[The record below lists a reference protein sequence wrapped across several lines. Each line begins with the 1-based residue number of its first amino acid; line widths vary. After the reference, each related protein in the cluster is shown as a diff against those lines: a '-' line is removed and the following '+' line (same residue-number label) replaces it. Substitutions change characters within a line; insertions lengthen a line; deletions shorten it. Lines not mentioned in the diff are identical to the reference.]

1 MFVSLT
7 DSYEKSQLAQFRKFA
22 TTHSQQAFS
31 VAFSAL
37 QPVYVRYY
45 NDNSFNAES
54 GRPEKPTQCY
64 RKPMQ
69 GSRKEEDAACCHF
82 SYHGPQFWGIGQC
95 LQMVKEYEQEH
106 SIQYRWVARVRPDTQ
121 FSERQYAAVR
131 RYTGETLDTAV
142 TKGRI
147 WFRSGGGSDCF
158 ALMTRAA
165 LDSYRTV
172 WDEFMGGCSTIGY
185 NVPMIDS
192 DKRTLMRLCKPL
204 GVHAWWGTEC
214 MIAAHLAR
222 PEFGGIQITPDNA
235 FSVPIIRPAGHSTGT
250 DMGWG

>member
-1 MFVSLT
+1 
-7 DSYEKSQLAQFRKFA
+7 
-22 TTHSQQAFS
+22 
-31 VAFSAL
+31 
-37 QPVYVRYY
+37 
-45 NDNSFNAES
+45 
-54 GRPEKPTQCY
+54 
-64 RKPMQ
+64 MQ
-69 GSRKEEDAACCHF
+69 GSTKEEDAACCHF